1 MLNFADYWEYGRFLE
16 VLEVVDA
23 WELVRKLVAEGLVS
37 SEFDV
42 RDLADLWSG
51 EFKSDIHP

>member
-1 MLNFADYWEYGRFLE
+1 VLNFADYWEYGRFLE